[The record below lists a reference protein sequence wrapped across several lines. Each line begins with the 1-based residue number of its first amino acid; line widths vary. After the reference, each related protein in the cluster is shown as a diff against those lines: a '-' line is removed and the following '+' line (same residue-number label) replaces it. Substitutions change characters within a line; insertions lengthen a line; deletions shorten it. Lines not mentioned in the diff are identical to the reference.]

1 LIHSVLIVHV
11 ATIYLSPS
19 SLIWLRLL
27 KYLSKYFKEEMHI
40 VLDIDGTLINDSGQ
54 PRPGLIEFLKW
65 CEITFETVSIWTAAG
80 QPLFKSGWVDHVI
93 KNLLGYPIKLHKVF
107 TANRSTYKRICFDEM
122 YGERVIIKR
131 PKKMKLDMNQTI
143 ILDDTARELR

>member
-1 LIHSVLIVHV
+1 
-11 ATIYLSPS
+11 
-19 SLIWLRLL
+19 
-27 KYLSKYFKEEMHI
+27 LSKYFKEEMHI

-131 PKKMKLDMNQTI
+131 PNQLTLVDTITFSISLWTIFHTQINLKLSIRHQPHRYWYTQKI
-143 ILDDTARELR
+143 PGEG